1 MITLNYPVILSH
13 LPSTTVSL
21 ETYLFISAITVI
33 FFRRLD
39 SSSGGA
45 SKDDKCVICL
55 GGIEN
60 AKKLKCGHVFC
71 TDCVETTLTYD
82 NRCPVCKEPQGVV
95 KGNQPDGQMHVFH
108 GQQSLPGYRGNDK
121 IITLG
126 WDPLSDLRTI
136 LGPSYSSPPSLFLL
150 SRRCFDWV
158 TFVPEND
165 YLHLGY
171 YIHISFSI

>member
-1 MITLNYPVILSH
+1 MTLNYPVILSH

-39 SSSGGA
+39 PDSGGA
-45 SKDDKCVICL
+45 SKDDECVICL

-60 AKKLKCGHVFC
+60 VKKLNCGHVFC
-71 TDCVETTLTYD
+71 TDCVETALNYD

-95 KGNQPDGQMHVFH
+95 KGNQPNGQMHVNH
-108 GQQSLPGYRGNDK
+108 SLQSLPGYRSNDK
-121 IITLG
+121 IITQG
-126 WDPLSDLRTI
+126 WDPLSDRRTI
-136 LGPSYSSPPSLFLL
+136 LGPSYSSPPSFFLL
-150 SRRCFDWV
+150 FRRCFDWI

-165 YLHLGY
+165 YLRLG
-171 YIHISFSI
+171 

>member
-1 MITLNYPVILSH
+1 MTLNYPVMLSH

-39 SSSGGA
+39 PASGGA

-60 AKKLKCGHVFC
+60 VKKLNCGHVFC
-71 TDCVETTLTYD
+71 TDCVETALNYD

-95 KGNQPDGQMHVFH
+95 KGNQPDGQMHVNH
-108 GQQSLPGYRGNDK
+108 SLQSLPGYRGNDK
-121 IITLG
+121 IITQG
-126 WDPLSDLRTI
+126 WDPLSDRRTI

-150 SRRCFDWV
+150 FRRCFDWI

-165 YLHLGY
+165 YLRLG
-171 YIHISFSI
+171 